1 MSGKLSEGFATEM
14 PDPSPGK
21 ELLRKALKKDI
32 KGESEDKEEVPRGS
46 GILWDRWKDL
56 ESRMN
61 DTIDKSLSRLST
73 LRKVDT
79 TLLDTIKSDVV
90 SEIRK
95 TLIEEASMGTTPVT
109 TTDDVVSKM
118 RLEMRE
124 MMKEMVSSI
133 VDIAKSTAST
143 STGYGLSKLL
153 EKEAE

>member
-1 MSGKLSEGFATEM
+1 
-14 PDPSPGK
+14 
-21 ELLRKALKKDI
+21 
-32 KGESEDKEEVPRGS
+32 
-46 GILWDRWKDL
+46 
-56 ESRMN
+56 MN
-61 DTIDKSLSRLST
+61 ITIDKSLSRFST

-133 VDIAKSTAST
+133 VDIAKGTAST
-143 STGYGLSKLL
+143 ST
-153 EKEAE
+153 

>member
-1 MSGKLSEGFATEM
+1 MSRF
-14 PDPSPGK
+14 
-21 ELLRKALKKDI
+21 
-32 KGESEDKEEVPRGS
+32 
-46 GILWDRWKDL
+46 
-56 ESRMN
+56 
-61 DTIDKSLSRLST
+61 ST

-79 TLLDTIKSDVV
+79 TLLDTIISDVV

-133 VDIAKSTAST
+133 VDIAKGTAST
-143 STGYGLSKLL
+143 STGYGLSKRL
-153 EKEAE
+153 EKEAEEIAKSIKVEPWEGPKKTSWNVIRLEVFTNAHNY